1 MQLRTISMIKKSLSI
16 SFASLAILA
25 LSACGESGGSTS
37 TTKMTNVEV
46 VDGTISDDMIL
57 LDTSA
62 SDGTAIDTSGSGD
75 LYETIDKRPKT
86 SADTANEGKN
96 KATAPEEKAEP
107 VAAPAS
113 SDEPAE

>member
-37 TTKMTNVEV
+37 TTKMTNVDV

-86 SADTANEGKN
+86 SADAASAGEN
-96 KATAPEEKAEP
+96 KAAAPEAKDES
-107 VAAPAS
+107 VAPPAT
-113 SDEPAE
+113 SDQPAE

>member
-1 MQLRTISMIKKSLSI
+1 MPMIKKSLSI
-16 SFASLAILA
+16 SFASVVILA

-62 SDGTAIDTSGSGD
+62 NEGTAVDTSGSGD
-75 LYETIDKRPKT
+75 LYETIDKRPKA
-86 SADTANEGKN
+86 SADAPSEGESKTA
-96 KATAPEEKAEP
+96 APEAKDES
-107 VAAPAS
+107 VAPPAT